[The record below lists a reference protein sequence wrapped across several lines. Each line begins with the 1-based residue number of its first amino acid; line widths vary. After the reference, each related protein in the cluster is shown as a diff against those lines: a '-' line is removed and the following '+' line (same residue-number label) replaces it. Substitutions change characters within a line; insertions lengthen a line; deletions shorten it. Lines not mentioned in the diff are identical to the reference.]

1 MSSSLPSEM
10 TVIEITAH
18 GAPEVLKPAQRPV
31 PQLQDNEVLIQV
43 AYAGVNRPDCQQR
56 AGNYNPPPGASDLP
70 GLEVAGTIVALGSAV
85 TQWQLGDQVCALTH
99 GGGYAEYCAAPA
111 TQCLPIPQGFTLEQ
125 AAALPEN
132 YFTVWTNVF
141 DRGRLQPG
149 ETLLL
154 HGGASGI
161 GTTAIQLAHARG
173 SKVIATVGSARKA
186 EVCRELG
193 ADRVVNYREEDFV
206 EVVNAETD
214 GHGADVILDMVGGD
228 YIPRNMKALALHGRL
243 VLIAFLRG
251 PKAELNFAQLMVRR
265 QTITGSTLRP
275 QSIEAK
281 AAIADNLRQHVWPL
295 LEQGTIKPILDT
307 QFTLTEAA
315 KAHTMMEANENIG
328 KIMLQVGG

>member
-1 MSSSLPSEM
+1 MTTALPASM
-10 TVIEITAH
+10 TAIEITEH
-18 GAPEVLKPAQRPV
+18 GPPEVLKPAQRSIL
-31 PQLQDNEVLIQV
+31 QLQDNEVLIQV

-70 GLEVAGTIVALGSAV
+70 GLEVAGTVVARGAGV
-85 TQWQLGDQVCALTH
+85 TQWQLGEQVCALTH
-99 GGGYAEYCAAPA
+99 GGGYAEYCPAPA
-111 TQCLPIPQGFTLEQ
+111 TQCLPIPKGFTLEQ

-149 ETLLL
+149 ETLLV

-173 SKVIATVGSARKA
+173 SKVIATAGSERKLH
-186 EVCRELG
+186 VCRELG

-206 EVVNAETD
+206 EVVKAETD
-214 GHGADVILDMVGGD
+214 GRGANVILDMVGGD
-228 YIPRNMKALALHGRL
+228 YIPRNMKSLALDGRL
-243 VLIAFLRG
+243 VFIAFLRG
-251 PKAELNFAQLMVRR
+251 PKAELNFAQLMVKR

-275 QSIEAK
+275 QSIEVK
-281 AAIADNLRQHVWPL
+281 AAIADNLRQQVWPL
-295 LEQGTIKPILDT
+295 LENGTIKPILDT
-307 QFTLTEAA
+307 QFVLSDAA

-328 KIMLQVGG
+328 KIMLKVGG

>member
-161 GTTAIQLAHARG
+161 GTTAIQLAHARS

-228 YIPRNMKALALHGRL
+228 YIPRNMKALALDGRL
-243 VLIAFLRG
+243 VFIAFLRG

>member
-18 GAPEVLKPAQRPV
+18 GAPEVLKPAQRSV

-228 YIPRNMKALALHGRL
+228 YIPRNMKALALDGRL
-243 VLIAFLRG
+243 VFIAFLRG

>member
-1 MSSSLPSEM
+1 MDL
-10 TVIEITAH
+10 
-18 GAPEVLKPAQRPV
+18 
-31 PQLQDNEVLIQV
+31 QLT
-43 AYAGVNRPDCQQR
+43 NR
-56 AGNYNPPPGASDLP
+56 
-70 GLEVAGTIVALGSAV
+70 VFIV
-85 TQWQLGDQVCALTH
+85 T
-99 GGGYAEYCAAPA
+99 
-111 TQCLPIPQGFTLEQ
+111 
-125 AAALPEN
+125 
-132 YFTVWTNVF
+132 
-141 DRGRLQPG
+141 
-149 ETLLL
+149 
-154 HGGASGI
+154 GGASGI

-228 YIPRNMKALALHGRL
+228 YIPRNMKALALDGRL
-243 VLIAFLRG
+243 VFIAFLRG

>member
-1 MSSSLPSEM
+1 MPATLPTTM
-10 TVIEITAH
+10 TVIEITVH
-18 GAPEVLKPAQRPV
+18 GAPEVLKPTQRPV
-31 PQLQDNEVLIQV
+31 PQPQDNEVLIQV

-70 GLEVAGTIVALGSAV
+70 GLEVAGTVVALGHSV
-85 TQWQLGDQVCALTH
+85 SQWQLGDHVCALTH
-99 GGGYAEYCAAPA
+99 GGGYTEYCPAPA
-111 TQCLPIPQGFTLEQ
+111 TQCLPIPKGFTLEQ

-141 DRGRLQPG
+141 DRGRLQTG

-173 SKVIATVGSARKA
+173 AKVIATVGSASKA
-186 EVCRELG
+186 EVCRQLG
-193 ADRVVNYREEDFV
+193 ADRVINYREEDFV
-206 EVVNAETD
+206 EVVAAET
-214 GHGADVILDMVGGD
+214 GGRGADVILDMVGGD
-228 YIPRNMKALALHGRL
+228 YIPRNMKSLALDGRL
-243 VLIAFLRG
+243 VFIAFLRG
-251 PKAELNFAQLMVRR
+251 PKAELNFAQLMIRR

-281 AAIADNLRQHVWPL
+281 AAIANNLHQQVWPL
-295 LEQGTIKPILDT
+295 LEKGTIKPILHA
-307 QFTLTEAA
+307 QFALAEAA

-328 KIMLQVGG
+328 KIMLKVSG

>member
-193 ADRVVNYREEDFV
+193 ADRVVNYREKDFV

-228 YIPRNMKALALHGRL
+228 YIPRNMKALALDGRL
-243 VLIAFLRG
+243 VFIAFLRG